1 MNRTSQRLHFSAL
14 LFAWPLLVFAQAGGD
29 AYPAKMVTIINAAV
43 PGGSTEAEMRLYAQ
57 KLGDYTGRP
66 FVIDFKPGAG
76 GTIGIAYVARSTPD
90 GYTLLLAD
98 GNFTSA
104 PAFYKELPYDSARDF
119 APISLISKRPTV
131 LMIHPSLPIKT
142 ATEYFA
148 FARANPG
155 KINFGTVGAGSTT
168 HMNGAWMHSAGKVTV
183 TFVHYKGTGAMM
195 PDLLAGRIH
204 ATAITFLSSLP
215 HIKAEKM
222 RALGISTSERSKL
235 WPELPTVEEQ
245 GAPGY
250 DYSSWIGIVAP
261 AKTPPAVIEKLNV
274 EFARATRDSEINRK
288 LTSEFVQIVA
298 STPDQASRFFREDID
313 RWRRMADIIGVKEEP
328 R

>member
-1 MNRTSQRLHFSAL
+1 MNRTYQSLCFSAL
-14 LFAWPLLVFAQAGGD
+14 VFIWPVLAFSQAGGD
-29 AYPAKMVTIINAAV
+29 AYPAKTVTIINAAV
-43 PGGSTEAEMRLYAQ
+43 PGGSTEAEMRLYTQ
-57 KLGDYTGRP
+57 KISDSTGRP

-76 GTIGIAYVARSTPD
+76 GTIGVAYVAKSAPD

-104 PAFYKELPYDSARDF
+104 PAFYKELPYDAARDF
-119 APISLISKRPTV
+119 ASISLISKRPTV

-155 KINFGTVGAGSTT
+155 KLNFGTVGAGSTT
-168 HMNGAWMHSAGKVTV
+168 HMNGAWMHSAAKVMV

-222 RALGISTSERSKL
+222 RALGITTSERSKL

-261 AKTPPAVIEKLNV
+261 AKTPTPIIEKLNA
-274 EFARATRDSEINRK
+274 ELAKATQDPGINKK

-298 STPDQASRFFREDID
+298 STPDQASRFFREDVD
-313 RWRRMADIIGVKEEP
+313 RWRRMADVIGVKEAP
-328 R
+328 Q